1 MVEQRLIKA
10 IQSAQPDVAFIVA
23 YQNAPVAEHVFC
35 EVYAIGDKF
44 AGLPVFSNDS
54 TTETVSTIYK
64 YKVSLSYNG
73 LVTSG
78 AHDKAKH
85 MSNFLQSF
93 QARLALK
100 EHGFSLLYVDDIS
113 TIPIVKDA
121 DMYMKH
127 VLDICIASEESDQ
140 FDIDVIDTVTIHADL
155 DTTKHDF
162 IIGG

>member
-78 AHDKAKH
+78 AHDKAK
-85 MSNFLQSF
+85 Q
-93 QARLALK
+93 ALK
-100 EHGFSLLYVDDIS
+100 DLILRVYGAESKAIYIKDYGLKPDVALQAAVSDCKIKIETYFDTKAPKVGKQSDEVVWTNGFHKS
-113 TIPIVKDA
+113 
-121 DMYMKH
+121 
-127 VLDICIASEESDQ
+127 
-140 FDIDVIDTVTIHADL
+140 
-155 DTTKHDF
+155 
-162 IIGG
+162 